1 MSPRIFFT
9 LSLRPPEWDKTEWTS
24 LKNLAKN
31 VFLNIKNM
39 ERIGTAEKLILI
51 FMRKT
56 KLTIKWIDQTIEN
69 VLKVIFRQKYHLT
82 DTERSEKVRYR
93 TEVDRSV
100 HFRFAQLFSA
110 NFKI

>member
-1 MSPRIFFT
+1 
-9 LSLRPPEWDKTEWTS
+9 
-24 LKNLAKN
+24 
-31 VFLNIKNM
+31 M
-39 ERIGTAEKLILI
+39 EQIGTAEKLILI

-69 VLKVIFRQKYHLT
+69 VLKVIFRQKYHFT
-82 DTERSEKVRYR
+82 DTERSEKVRYG

>member
-1 MSPRIFFT
+1 MSPKIFFI

-69 VLKVIFRQKYHLT
+69 VLKVIFRQKIILRL
-82 DTERSEKVRYR
+82 ERILARRKPRPRRNSCNGNTVR
-93 TEVDRSV
+93 
-100 HFRFAQLFSA
+100 
-110 NFKI
+110 K

>member
-1 MSPRIFFT
+1 M
-9 LSLRPPEWDKTEWTS
+9 TEWTS

-31 VFLNIKNM
+31 VFLNLKNM

-69 VLKVIFRQKYHLT
+69 VLKVFFRQKNHLKIRAYLSRT
-82 DTERSEKVRYR
+82 Q
-93 TEVDRSV
+93 TEV
-100 HFRFAQLFSA
+100 
-110 NFKI
+110 KKK